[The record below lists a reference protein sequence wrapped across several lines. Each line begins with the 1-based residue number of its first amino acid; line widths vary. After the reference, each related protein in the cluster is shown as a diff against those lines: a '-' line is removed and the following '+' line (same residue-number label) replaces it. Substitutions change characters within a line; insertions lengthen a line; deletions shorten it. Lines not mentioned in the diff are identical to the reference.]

1 MEYKDE
7 VYNIVGA
14 AFTVYN
20 TLGPGFLESVY
31 QEALEIELQEESI
44 PYTAES
50 QIKIYYKDRPLQKEF
65 FADFVC
71 YSHVIVE
78 VKALDHMAS
87 KEEAQLLNYLKATQ
101 CPVGVLVN
109 FGHQEKLQWKRFVR

>member
-14 AFTVYN
+14 ALTVYN

-31 QEALEIELQEESI
+31 QEAMEIELQDKSV
-44 PYTAES
+44 PYASES
-50 QIKIYYKDRPLQKEF
+50 QITIYYKNRPLQKAF
-65 FADFVC
+65 YADFVC
-71 YSHVIVE
+71 YSQIIVE
-78 VKALDHMAS
+78 VKALEQMAS

-101 CPVGVLVN
+101 SPVGLLIN
-109 FGHQEKLQWKRFVR
+109 FGRQDKLQWKRFVM